1 MKSQFLS
8 ERYIDRRHWLGLA
21 TAGATVGL
29 INQPWMFAGEQDSAS
44 KQLIVHGAK
53 PMNAEPSLNKLVE
66 SWETPVEYFY
76 VRSHAPVPKVDLDS
90 FRMTVEGMVKRKMS
104 LSIAEI
110 ADRFPVTEITAT
122 LTCAGNRRSEHNRV
136 KKVGGVQ
143 WAAGPIGNA
152 RWGGVRLA
160 DVLQLAGLQEGAKHV
175 WFESIDQ
182 VKKDDR
188 TFPFGASIPIEKS
201 MEKTRFGNGPLLATT
216 MNGRPLPPDH
226 GYPIRTV
233 VPGYVGAR
241 SVKWLGRLVVSDRP
255 SPNHYVANA
264 YKLVTN
270 GDQDEWAAAQPI
282 YKFPINSAICNPPAD
297 AKVPSGKVTVTGYAL
312 PPGDPGRTIDRVEIS
327 TDGGTT
333 WQCAKLLSPAR
344 EYCWSLWQA
353 KIAVNAMTD
362 QLILRAIDSTGAVQ
376 PETVDWNLKGYL
388 YNAWYQTPI
397 QVGS

>member
-1 MKSQFLS
+1 MQPQFLS

-29 INQPWMFAGEQDSAS
+29 INQSWIFAGEQDSAS

-160 DVLQLAGLQEGAKHV
+160 DVLQFAGLQEGAKHV

-201 MEKTRFGNGPLLATT
+201 LEKTRSGNGPLLATT
-216 MNGRPLPPDH
+216 MNGRPLPSDH

-264 YKLVTN
+264 YKLVTS
-270 GDQDEWAAAQPI
+270 GGQDEWAAAQPI